1 MRQYKIQDT
10 NTNTQLACYVIK
22 AWHSNQSL
30 IGGRLKQV
38 NCNILYLIKPL
49 VVFDCVYLAAECM
62 LCLSV
67 PVCLNLAMS
76 APTWQGD
83 NGKMQSYLV

>member
-1 MRQYKIQDT
+1 MHQYKIQDT

-38 NCNILYLIKPL
+38 NCNILYFIKPL
-49 VVFDCVYLAAECM
+49 VVFDCVYLAAECI
-62 LCLSV
+62 LWLPV
-67 PVCLNLAMS
+67 PGYVCL
-76 APTWQGD
+76 
-83 NGKMQSYLV
+83 YLYMVVIMERCNPYW